1 MPRTLLVHLALAGL
15 AMAGAMPL
23 PAQQPNRQRDVITRE
38 EIEPLQVEDAYQ
50 VVLRLRPE
58 FLRRPTGARA
68 TTLSVMAQD
77 AGDAGA
83 GRGGA
88 SVVTRVTR
96 SPQPPDPNAPEFNRE
111 GTSGRSTSRAG
122 GAGGD
127 ATPAGGSDLGVGVM
141 GGPVLTQETSLAV
154 YVGSVLFG
162 GVEELTRLPARDVK
176 EIRYLK
182 PSEAQF
188 RFGPRHGAGVIVV
201 TLE

>member
-23 PAQQPNRQRDVITRE
+23 PAQQASRQRDVITRE

-58 FLRRPTGARA
+58 FLRRPTVAR
-68 TTLSVMAQD
+68 TTTQSVMAQD
-77 AGDAGA
+77 AGAPGA
-83 GRGGA
+83 GPGGRT
-88 SVVTRVTR
+88 VVTRVTR
-96 SPQPPDPNAPEFNRE
+96 SPQPPDPNAPEFDRE
-111 GTSGRSTSRAG
+111 GRSGRSTRTG

-127 ATPAGGSDLGVGVM
+127 AAPAGGSDLAFGVM